1 MRILARAHQQLVW
14 DRTRQTNRLR
24 NALRE
29 YFPAALQA
37 FPSLA
42 HGDAVGVL
50 AAGPG
55 PREAARL
62 TMPQLRAALRRGG
75 RERNVER
82 RAAEVRAAVRTEQ
95 LAEVPAAVSRA
106 FAATTRAAVAQ
117 IGAIN
122 QQLAELEAELESSTD
137 YRPTTPSP
145 NL

>member
-1 MRILARAHQQLVW
+1 M
-14 DRTRQTNRLR
+14 
-24 NALRE
+24 
-29 YFPAALQA
+29 
-37 FPSLA
+37 
-42 HGDAVGVL
+42 GVL
-50 AAGPG
+50 VAGPG

-95 LAEVPAAVSRA
+95 LEVPAAVSRA

-122 QQLAELEAELESSTD
+122 QQLAELEAELEASTD
-137 YRPTTPSP
+137 
-145 NL
+145 